1 MKPLL
6 ALLVAHCWAAGALAQ
21 AAETPTA
28 IDALKLLPK
37 GESKKLARI
46 EARDGTPDPERWY
59 LLTHDEKSENGLREF
74 VIAAGEVVA
83 SRNLSQFVE
92 SVQPAD
98 VFGGEALKFDSDK
111 VAKITQQYALAN
123 NASVAVMHYELRK
136 DGPEA
141 VPLWTVTCVD
151 DAGAELGRI
160 VVSAGK
166 GSVISHDGFPVDP
179 PSPLVTAA
187 PPTPTPVPRPK
198 VKPKTQATAVVAV
211 EREPEIRRAEPL
223 PPKEPEP
230 KPGFLQRMS
239 GSIQKALGGKGTEE
253 R

>member
-6 ALLVAHCWAAGALAQ
+6 ALLVAHLSVAGALAQ
-21 AAETPTA
+21 AAEPPTA
-28 IDALKLLPK
+28 LDALKLLPK
-37 GESKKLARI
+37 GEAKKLARI
-46 EARDGTPDPERWY
+46 EAREGTPDPERWY
-59 LLTHDEKSENGLREF
+59 FLTHDEKAENGLREF

-92 SVQPAD
+92 SVQSAD

-111 VAKITQQYALAN
+111 AAKIAQQYALVN
-123 NASVAVMHYELRK
+123 NISVAAMNYELRK

-141 VPLWTVTCVD
+141 APLWTLTCVD
-151 DAGAELGRI
+151 EAGTELGRI

-179 PSPLVTAA
+179 PPTPVVAA
-187 PPTPTPVPRPK
+187 TPTPTPAPRPK
-198 VKPKTQATAVVAV
+198 PKPKTQATAVVAV
-211 EREPEIRRAEPL
+211 EREPEIRKAEPV
-223 PPKEPEP
+223 PVKEPEP
-230 KPGFLQRMS
+230 RPGIFQRVS
-239 GSIQKALGGKGTEE
+239 GSIQKAFGGKGEPE